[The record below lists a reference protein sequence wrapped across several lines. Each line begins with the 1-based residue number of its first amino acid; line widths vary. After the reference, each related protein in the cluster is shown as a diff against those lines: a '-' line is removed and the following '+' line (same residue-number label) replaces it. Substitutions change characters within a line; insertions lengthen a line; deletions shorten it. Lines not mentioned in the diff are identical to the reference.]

1 MKEII
6 AQIIGIFAMAF
17 NVLSY
22 QQKSQRG
29 VILFQLFGSALFSI
43 NFFMIN
49 ALMGGILNL
58 VGIARAVVFLYKD
71 KLKARNVG
79 WLIGF
84 IAVYVV
90 SYLLTFTV
98 FQKPVNATNLLV
110 EFLPIIGMVATTVAF
125 RHDESKITRKL
136 GFISSPAWLIYNV
149 VNFSIGAICCETLS
163 LISIIVGTLRLDSNK
178 EKSDEK

>member
-58 VGIARAVVFLYKD
+58 VGIARAVVFY
-71 KLKARNVG
+71 
-79 WLIGF
+79 
-84 IAVYVV
+84 
-90 SYLLTFTV
+90 T
-98 FQKPVNATNLLV
+98 
-110 EFLPIIGMVATTVAF
+110 
-125 RHDESKITRKL
+125 KI
-136 GFISSPAWLIYNV
+136 N
-149 VNFSIGAICCETLS
+149 
-163 LISIIVGTLRLDSNK
+163 
-178 EKSDEK
+178 